1 MSEEIKN
8 LAEAIKG
15 QYTEVKSA
23 TDALEKR
30 VEENEKK
37 SAESIQ
43 EVSEKIDAVVASQE
57 EIKAAVNRPEFSGE
71 KNDNVEAVHKAAF
84 DAFMRDVKTQGEIE
98 IVGKAM
104 STDSDP
110 DGGYLVRPELANFVV
125 NRVFETSPLR
135 QVARVENIGSKSL
148 EVLVDDQEA
157 GARWIGEGASGG
169 DTSTPQLA
177 LKEIVAHKIE
187 ADPKIT
193 TEQIQDSYL
202 DVEAWLQGKVSDK
215 FARTENTAFING
227 DGVAKPR
234 GILTYPAWASAGVYE
249 RDALEQVSIG
259 ASGAITADGLVA
271 LQGSLPEEYQANA
284 VFLMKRATYA
294 TIKALKGA
302 DQFFFGQTFLKDG
315 SPQMLLLGK
324 PVIFCD
330 DMPAVA
336 GDALSVAY
344 GDFSVGYTIA
354 DRVGLQVLK
363 DPYTN
368 KGFVTYYTTKRTGG
382 DVTNFQ
388 AIKIGKVTA

>member
-1 MSEEIKN
+1 MSEELKN
-8 LAEAIKG
+8 VAEEIKG
-15 QYTEVKSA
+15 KFTEVKSA
-23 TDALEKR
+23 TDALQER
-30 VEENEKK
+30 VEANEKK
-37 SAESIQ
+37 SADSMK
-43 EVSEKIDAVVASQE
+43 EVSEKIDAVVTSQE
-57 EIKAAVNRPEFSGE
+57 EIKAAVNRPDFNGE
-71 KNDNVEAVHKAAF
+71 KSDNVEKAHKAAF

-125 NRVFETSPLR
+125 DRVFETSPIR
-135 QVARVENIGSKSL
+135 QVARVETIGSKSL

-157 GARWIGEGASGG
+157 GARWIGEGASSGE
-169 DTSTPQLA
+169 TNTPQLA

-202 DVEAWLQGKVSDK
+202 DVESWLQAKVANK
-215 FARTENTAFING
+215 FARTENTSFING

-234 GILTYPAWASAGVYE
+234 GILTYDAWSQAGTYE
-249 RDALEQVSIG
+249 RDAIEQVSIG
-259 ASGAITADGLVA
+259 ASAAITEGGLVN

-284 VFLMKRATYA
+284 VFLMSRATYS
-294 TIKALKGA
+294 TIKGLKGN

-315 SPQMLLLGK
+315 SSQMTLLGK

-330 DMPAVA
+330 DMPAIA
-336 GDALSVAY
+336 GDSLSVAY